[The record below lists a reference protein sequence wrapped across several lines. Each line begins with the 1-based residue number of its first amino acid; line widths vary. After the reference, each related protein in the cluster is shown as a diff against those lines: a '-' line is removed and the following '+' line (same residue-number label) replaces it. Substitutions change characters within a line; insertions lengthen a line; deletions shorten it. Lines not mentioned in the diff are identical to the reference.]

1 MYRTPPGERE
11 PPLDPEETPGA
22 EISAEESSTRP
33 EGAAGG
39 VGTSTAQAL
48 NSVVRGEGAAN
59 QENAVAADA
68 DNPPASAS
76 AAGASSDEEF
86 GEVPDVREG
95 EELPFEEYT
104 ELPAPEGQYLYR
116 YIRTVGISP
125 SLEFNISALGATL
138 SGRLRHM
145 KGYAVRVPWRVTEP
159 KFCKLFTC
167 GPYAKGKEVVS
178 DPQSDPRLMVDD
190 LDSRMSRIEQLAK
203 ERLGA
208 TPSGA
213 STSAASGVAEVT
225 AKERLQVETGV
236 VKHHPFLQA
245 AVGNGLPTQ
254 VPELVDLLHREFS
267 AIADH
272 LETTRQQHG
281 IFRKEV
287 DTQIEKVHSQLFA
300 CGGALEDLH
309 HRSTRLEIG
318 IQEAQSGIQEARH
331 KTEIHEAKA
340 EIKSELSKAQ
350 AQAKASD
357 AQAKAHFDEV
367 LRCLTGGPKPTVP
380 DTCDQP
386 PKPVTLDASGPP
398 PKADMNPVSF
408 TQTAHLSMDGV
419 GLVQGSTQGDPV
431 APDMSGNGALTL
443 RPTYATVAD
452 PTYRNDGDPSAGP

>member
-22 EISAEESSTRP
+22 EISAEESSSRP

-116 YIRTVGISP
+116 YIRD
-125 SLEFNISALGATL
+125 
-138 SGRLRHM
+138 GRHITESRIQHFGTRRDVVRKLRHM
-145 KGYAVRVPWRVTEP
+145 KGYAVRVPWRITEP

-208 TPSGA
+208 TPSGT

-309 HRSTRLEIG
+309 HRSIRLEIFG
-318 IQEAQSGIQEARH
+318 IQ
-331 KTEIHEAKA
+331 
-340 EIKSELSKAQ
+340 
-350 AQAKASD
+350 
-357 AQAKAHFDEV
+357 
-367 LRCLTGGPKPTVP
+367 
-380 DTCDQP
+380 
-386 PKPVTLDASGPP
+386 
-398 PKADMNPVSF
+398 
-408 TQTAHLSMDGV
+408 
-419 GLVQGSTQGDPV
+419 
-431 APDMSGNGALTL
+431 
-443 RPTYATVAD
+443 
-452 PTYRNDGDPSAGP
+452 